1 MQCVKYKILWICSL
15 SRASD
20 HAIVRILY
28 IELQTGSKKKSGRPI
43 GLAGLSGVPIIILK
57 EGSKRESGKDA
68 QRRNI
73 LAAKAV
79 AESVRTTLGPK
90 GMDKMLIAGEE
101 ATITNDGATI
111 LREMDIEHPVAKM
124 IVEVAKAQ
132 DDEIGDGT
140 TTAVIIAGKL
150 LEKAEGL
157 LDQDVHPTVIVQ
169 GYKQAAARAQKV
181 LAEMAID
188 VSGDESILLKIAQ
201 TAMRGKGIEIAMDK
215 LAAISVEAA
224 QAVAGFQGK
233 DIEENIKTVMIP
245 GGRIED
251 SSIIYGIVVEKERT
265 SLEMPKRIENARI
278 MLLEGTLELKKLDT
292 DAKVTITEAKNL
304 SSFKEGEEKVI
315 KSQVDAISA
324 AGANVVFCE
333 KGIGVTAQNYL
344 ARQGMIGVRRVKRE
358 DLKML
363 ALATGARMVGD
374 VMAVTSQDLGSA
386 ALVEERKV
394 GKDKKMLFMEGC
406 PKAKAVT
413 IILHGV
419 SEQFLEEMER
429 ALDDALNV
437 VLDVIR
443 SKKIVPGGGA
453 PEMMVAENLRQYAST
468 LEGRE
473 QLAVRA
479 FADAVEAIPLT
490 LAENSGFDPLDS
502 LAALRNM
509 TSQGK
514 AFGLDIATGQPSDML
529 AAGIVEPLKVK
540 TQAIKS
546 ATEAATMVLRVD
558 DVIAAK
564 REEMAPKP
572 GQSPHDYTMPQMPMP
587 HY

>member
-1 MQCVKYKILWICSL
+1 M
-15 SRASD
+15 
-20 HAIVRILY
+20 
-28 IELQTGSKKKSGRPI
+28 
-43 GLAGLSGVPIIILK
+43 AGLSGVPIIILK

-68 QRRNI
+68 QRKNI

-79 AESVRTTLGPK
+79 AESIRTTLGPK

-181 LAEMAID
+181 LSEMAVD
-188 VSGDESILLKIAQ
+188 VSADEATLSKIAR
-201 TAMRGKGIEIAMDK
+201 TAMLGKGIEMAMDK
-215 LAAISVEAA
+215 LAALSVEAA
-224 QAVAGFQGK
+224 QAIAGFEGK

-245 GGRIED
+245 GGRIDD
-251 SSIIYGIVVEKERT
+251 SSIIYGIVLEKERT
-265 SLEMPKRIENARI
+265 SLEMPRKIENAKI
-278 MLLEGTLELKKLDT
+278 MLLEGTLEIKKLDT

-304 SSFKEGEEKVI
+304 SSFKEGEENVI
-315 KSQVDAISA
+315 KSQVDAIAA

-344 ARQGMIGVRRVKRE
+344 ARQGMLGVRRVSRE
-358 DLKML
+358 DMKML
-363 ALATGARMVGD
+363 ALATGARLVGD
-374 VMAVTSQDLGSA
+374 VMAVASRDLGSA

-394 GKDKKMLFMEGC
+394 GKEKKMLFIEGC
-406 PKAKAVT
+406 PQAKAVT
-413 IILHGV
+413 IVLHGV
-419 SEQFLEEMER
+419 SEQVLEEMER
-429 ALDDALNV
+429 ALDDSLNV

-443 SKKIVPGGGA
+443 SRKIVPGGGA
-453 PEMMVAENLRQYAST
+453 PEMIVAENLRQYAST

-502 LAALRNM
+502 LAALRAK
-509 TSQGK
+509 TGQGK
-514 AFGLDIATGQPSDML
+514 AFGLDMATGQPSDML

-564 REEMAPKP
+564 REELAPKP

>member
-1 MQCVKYKILWICSL
+1 
-15 SRASD
+15 
-20 HAIVRILY
+20 
-28 IELQTGSKKKSGRPI
+28 
-43 GLAGLSGVPIIILK
+43 LSGVPIIILK

-68 QRRNI
+68 QRKNI
-73 LAAKAV
+73 MAAKAV

-150 LEKAEGL
+150 LEKAESL

-169 GYKQAAARAQKV
+169 GYKQAAAKAQMV
-181 LAEMAID
+181 LSEMAVD
-188 VSGDESILLKIAQ
+188 ASGDDATLLKIAR
-201 TAMRGKGIEIAMDK
+201 TAMLGKGIEIAMDK
-215 LAAISVEAA
+215 LSTLSVEAA
-224 QAVAGFQGK
+224 KAIAGFEGK
-233 DIEENIKTVMIP
+233 DIEENIKTVIIP
-245 GGRIED
+245 GGRIDD
-251 SSIIYGIVVEKERT
+251 SSLVHGIVLEKDRT
-265 SLEMPKRIENARI
+265 SQEMPRKIENGRI

-304 SSFKEGEEKVI
+304 STFKEGEEKVI
-315 KSQVDAISA
+315 KSQIDAIIA

-344 ARQGMIGVRRVKRE
+344 ARQGMMGVRRVSRE
-358 DLKML
+358 DMKML
-363 ALATGARMVGD
+363 ALATGARLVGD
-374 VMAVTSQDLGSA
+374 VMAVTSKDLGSA
-386 ALVEERKV
+386 AIVEERKV
-394 GKDKKMLFMEGC
+394 GKDKKMIFIEGC
-406 PKAKAVT
+406 PQAKAVT

-419 SEQFLEEMER
+419 SEQVLDEMER

-453 PEMMVAENLRQYAST
+453 PEMLVAENLRQFAST

-473 QLAVRA
+473 QLAVKA

-502 LAALRNM
+502 LAALRNA

-514 AFGLDIATGQPSDML
+514 AFGLDIATGQPTDML

-564 REEMAPKP
+564 REELAPKP
-572 GQSPHDYTMPQMPMP
+572 GQSPHDYTMPPMPMP
-587 HY
+587 HH

>member
-1 MQCVKYKILWICSL
+1 M
-15 SRASD
+15 
-20 HAIVRILY
+20 
-28 IELQTGSKKKSGRPI
+28 
-43 GLAGLSGVPIIILK
+43 AGLSGVPIIILK

-68 QRRNI
+68 QRKNI

-150 LEKAEGL
+150 LEKAESL

-169 GYKQAAARAQKV
+169 GYKQAAAKAQMV
-181 LAEMAID
+181 LSEMAVD
-188 VSGDESILLKIAQ
+188 ASGDDATLLKIAR
-201 TAMRGKGIEIAMDK
+201 TAMLGKGIEIAMDK
-215 LAAISVEAA
+215 LSTLSVEAA
-224 QAVAGFQGK
+224 KAIAGFEGK
-233 DIEENIKTVMIP
+233 DIEENIKTVIIP
-245 GGRIED
+245 GGRIDD
-251 SSIIYGIVVEKERT
+251 SSLVHGIVLEKDRT
-265 SLEMPKRIENARI
+265 SQEMPRKIENGRI

-304 SSFKEGEEKVI
+304 STFKEGEEKVI
-315 KSQVDAISA
+315 KSQIDAIIA

-344 ARQGMIGVRRVKRE
+344 ARQGMMGVRRVSRE
-358 DLKML
+358 DMKML
-363 ALATGARMVGD
+363 ALATGARLVGD
-374 VMAVTSQDLGSA
+374 VMAVTSKDLGSA
-386 ALVEERKV
+386 AIVEERKV
-394 GKDKKMLFMEGC
+394 GKDKKMIFIEGC
-406 PKAKAVT
+406 PQAKAVT

-419 SEQFLEEMER
+419 SEQVLDEMER

-453 PEMMVAENLRQYAST
+453 PEMLVAENLRQFAST

-473 QLAVRA
+473 QLAVKA

-490 LAENSGFDPLDS
+490 LAENSGFDPLDT
-502 LAALRNM
+502 LAALRNA

-514 AFGLDIATGQPSDML
+514 AFGLDIATGQPTDML

-546 ATEAATMVLRVD
+546 ATEAATMGVRVD
-558 DVIAAK
+558 DVSAAK
-564 REEMAPKP
+564 REELAPKP
-572 GQSPHDYTMPQMPMP
+572 GQSPHDYTMPPMPMP
-587 HY
+587 HH

>member
-1 MQCVKYKILWICSL
+1 M
-15 SRASD
+15 
-20 HAIVRILY
+20 
-28 IELQTGSKKKSGRPI
+28 
-43 GLAGLSGVPIIILK
+43 AGLSGVPIIILK

-68 QRRNI
+68 QRKNI

-79 AESVRTTLGPK
+79 AESIRTTLGPK

-181 LAEMAID
+181 LSEMAVD
-188 VSGDESILLKIAQ
+188 VSADEATLSKIAR
-201 TAMRGKGIEIAMDK
+201 TAMLGKGIEMAMDK
-215 LAAISVEAA
+215 LAALSVEAA
-224 QAVAGFQGK
+224 QAIAGFEGK

-245 GGRIED
+245 GGRIDD
-251 SSIIYGIVVEKERT
+251 SSIIYGIVLEKERT
-265 SLEMPKRIENARI
+265 SLEMPRKIENAKI
-278 MLLEGTLELKKLDT
+278 MLLEGTLEIKKLDT
-292 DAKVTITEAKNL
+292 DAKVTITEAKSL
-304 SSFKEGEEKVI
+304 SSFKEGEENVI
-315 KSQVDAISA
+315 KSQVDAIAA

-344 ARQGMIGVRRVKRE
+344 ARQGMLGIRRVSRE

-363 ALATGARMVGD
+363 ALATGARLVGD
-374 VMAVTSQDLGSA
+374 VMAVTAKDLGSA

-394 GKDKKMLFMEGC
+394 GKEKKMLFIEGC
-406 PKAKAVT
+406 PQAKAVT
-413 IILHGV
+413 IVLHGV
-419 SEQFLEEMER
+419 SEQVLEEMER
-429 ALDDALNV
+429 ALDDSLNV

-443 SKKIVPGGGA
+443 SRKIVPGGGA
-453 PEMMVAENLRQYAST
+453 PEMIVAENLRQYAST

-479 FADAVEAIPLT
+479 FADAVESIPLT

-502 LAALRNM
+502 LAALRAK
-509 TSQGK
+509 TGQGK
-514 AFGLDIATGQPSDML
+514 AFGLDMATGQPSDML

-564 REEMAPKP
+564 REELAPKP

>member
-1 MQCVKYKILWICSL
+1 M
-15 SRASD
+15 
-20 HAIVRILY
+20 
-28 IELQTGSKKKSGRPI
+28 
-43 GLAGLSGVPIIILK
+43 AGLSGVPIIILK

-224 QAVAGFQGK
+224 KAVAGFQGK

-315 KSQVDAISA
+315 KSQIDAISA

-363 ALATGARMVGD
+363 ALATGARLVGD
-374 VMAVTSQDLGSA
+374 VMTVTAKDLGSA

>member
-1 MQCVKYKILWICSL
+1 
-15 SRASD
+15 
-20 HAIVRILY
+20 
-28 IELQTGSKKKSGRPI
+28 
-43 GLAGLSGVPIIILK
+43 LAGLSGVPIIILK
-57 EGSKRESGKDA
+57 EGSKRETGKEA

-73 LAAKAV
+73 MAAKAV
-79 AESVRTTLGPK
+79 AEAVRTTLGPK

-150 LEKAEGL
+150 LEKAEAL

-181 LAEMAID
+181 LSEMAID
-188 VSGDESILLKIAQ
+188 VSGDDSVLLKIAQ
-201 TAMRGKGIEIAMDK
+201 TAMRGKGIEIAMDT
-215 LAAISVEAA
+215 LAKISVNAA
-224 QAVAGFQGK
+224 RAVAGFEGK
-233 DIEENIKTVMIP
+233 DIEENIKIVLIP

-251 SSIIYGIVVEKERT
+251 SVINYGIVIEKERT
-265 SLEMPKRIENARI
+265 SQEMPKRIDAAKI

-304 SSFKEGEEKVI
+304 ASFKEGEELVV
-315 KSQVDAISA
+315 KSQVDAIAA

-344 ARQGMIGVRRVKRE
+344 ARLGILAVRRVKRE

-363 ALATGARMVGD
+363 ALATGARLVGD
-374 VMAVTSQDLGSA
+374 VMVVTSKDLGSA
-386 ALVEERKV
+386 ALVEERKI
-394 GKDKKMLFMEGC
+394 GKDKHMIFVEGC
-406 PKAKAVT
+406 EKAKAVS

-443 SKKIVPGGGA
+443 SGKIVPGGGA
-453 PEMMVAENLRQYAST
+453 PEIVVAENLRQYAST

-479 FADAVEAIPLT
+479 FADAVESIPLT
-490 LAENSGFDPLDS
+490 LAENSGFDPVDS
-502 LAALRNM
+502 LAALRAK
-509 TSQGK
+509 SGQGMK
-514 AFGLDIATGQPSDML
+514 NFGLDIITGKPADML
-529 AAGIVEPLKVK
+529 ALGVVEPLKVK

-572 GQSPHDYTMPQMPMP
+572 GQSPHDYTRPPMQMP

>member
-1 MQCVKYKILWICSL
+1 M
-15 SRASD
+15 
-20 HAIVRILY
+20 
-28 IELQTGSKKKSGRPI
+28 
-43 GLAGLSGVPIIILK
+43 AGLSGVPIIILK

-68 QRRNI
+68 QRKNI

-79 AESVRTTLGPK
+79 AESIRTTLGPK

-181 LAEMAID
+181 LSEMAVD
-188 VSGDESILLKIAQ
+188 VSADEATLSKIAR
-201 TAMRGKGIEIAMDK
+201 TAMLGKGIEMAMDK
-215 LAAISVEAA
+215 LAMLSVEAA
-224 QAVAGFQGK
+224 QAIAGFEGK

-245 GGRIED
+245 GGRIDD
-251 SSIIYGIVVEKERT
+251 SSIIYGIVLEKERT
-265 SLEMPKRIENARI
+265 SLEMPRKIENAKI
-278 MLLEGTLELKKLDT
+278 MLLEGTLEIKKLDT

-304 SSFKEGEEKVI
+304 SSFKEGEENVI
-315 KSQVDAISA
+315 KSQVDAIAA

-344 ARQGMIGVRRVKRE
+344 ARQRMLGIRRVSRE

-363 ALATGARMVGD
+363 ALATGARLVGD
-374 VMAVTSQDLGSA
+374 VMAVTAKDLGSA

-394 GKDKKMLFMEGC
+394 GKEKKMLFIEGC
-406 PKAKAVT
+406 PQAKAVT
-413 IILHGV
+413 IVLHGV
-419 SEQFLEEMER
+419 SEQVLEEMER
-429 ALDDALNV
+429 ALDDSLNV

-443 SKKIVPGGGA
+443 SRKIVPGGGA
-453 PEMMVAENLRQYAST
+453 PEMIVAENLRQYAST

-479 FADAVEAIPLT
+479 FADAVESIPLT

-502 LAALRNM
+502 LAALRAK
-509 TSQGK
+509 TGQGK
-514 AFGLDIATGQPSDML
+514 AFGLDMVTGQPSDMM

-564 REEMAPKP
+564 REELAPKP
-572 GQSPHDYTMPQMPMP
+572 GQSPHDYTMPQMSMP

>member
-1 MQCVKYKILWICSL
+1 M
-15 SRASD
+15 
-20 HAIVRILY
+20 
-28 IELQTGSKKKSGRPI
+28 
-43 GLAGLSGVPIIILK
+43 AGLSGVPIIIMK
-57 EGSKRESGKDA
+57 EGSKRDTGKEA

-79 AESVRTTLGPK
+79 AEAVRTTLGPK

-150 LEKAEGL
+150 LEKAEAL

-181 LAEMAID
+181 LSEMAID
-188 VSGDESILLKIAQ
+188 VSGDERVLLKIAQ
-201 TAMRGKGIEIAMDK
+201 TAMRGKGIEIAMDT
-215 LAAISVEAA
+215 LAKISVDAA
-224 QAVAGFQGK
+224 RAVTGFEGK
-233 DIEENIKTVMIP
+233 DIEENVKIVLIP
-245 GGRIED
+245 GGRIDD
-251 SSIIYGIVVEKERT
+251 SVINYGIVIEKERT
-265 SLEMPKRIENARI
+265 SLEMPKRMEKAKI

-292 DAKVTITEAKNL
+292 DAKITITDAKNL
-304 SSFKEGEEKVI
+304 ASFKEGEESVI
-315 KSQVDAISA
+315 KSQVDAIVT

-344 ARQGMIGVRRVKRE
+344 ARLGILAVRRVKRE

-363 ALATGARMVGD
+363 ALATGARLVGD
-374 VMAVTSQDLGSA
+374 VMVVTSKDLGSA
-386 ALVEERKV
+386 ALVEERKI
-394 GKDKKMLFMEGC
+394 GKDKHMIFVEGC
-406 PKAKAVT
+406 EKAKAVS

-437 VLDVIR
+437 VMDVIR
-443 SKKIVPGGGA
+443 TGKIVPGGGA
-453 PEMMVAENLRQYAST
+453 PEIVVAENLRQYAST

-479 FADAVEAIPLT
+479 FADAVESIPLT
-490 LAENSGFDPLDS
+490 LAENSGFDPVDS
-502 LAALRNM
+502 LAALRAK
-509 TSQGK
+509 SGQGMK
-514 AFGLDIATGQPSDML
+514 NFGLNLITGEPADML
-529 AAGIVEPLKVK
+529 ALGVVEPLKVK

-572 GQSPHDYTMPQMPMP
+572 GQSPHDYTMPPMQMP